1 MVPTTSRRCARL
13 LASAYLGLQQV
24 VAELTPHDLARA
36 TGATEWRVVDL
47 LFHLLLD
54 AQRVLVTLASPT
66 AAAPDRDAVSYWR
79 DFPPG
84 RAGATEHAAFVR
96 RSVEAYSE
104 PTAVVDQFRTTLPA
118 AARAAGAAEPAMP
131 VQTQGHVLTVADFCS
146 TAVVEATIHHLD
158 LIADLPG
165 VAGPE
170 PELLAETR
178 RVLTGLLGA
187 PFPASWS
194 DLEVVR
200 RATGRAPTRDDR
212 LPLIS

>member
-1 MVPTTSRRCARL
+1 MASTTDRRCTRL
-13 LASAYLGLQQV
+13 LGAAYQALAQV
-24 VAELTPHDLARA
+24 AAELTPDDLARA
-36 TGATEWRVVDL
+36 TGAREWRVVDL

-54 AQRVLVTLASPT
+54 AQRVLVTLASP
-66 AAAPDRDAVSYWR
+66 ADAPPDRDAVSYWR
-79 DFPPG
+79 GFPPG
-84 RAGATEHAAFVR
+84 RAGAAEHAAFVR

-104 PTAVVDQFRTTLPA
+104 TIAVVDQFRITLPA
-118 AARAAGAAEPAMP
+118 AARAAGAAEPALP

-194 DLEVVR
+194 DLDVVR
-200 RATGRAPTRDDR
+200 QATGRAPTDDDR
-212 LPLIS
+212 LPLIG